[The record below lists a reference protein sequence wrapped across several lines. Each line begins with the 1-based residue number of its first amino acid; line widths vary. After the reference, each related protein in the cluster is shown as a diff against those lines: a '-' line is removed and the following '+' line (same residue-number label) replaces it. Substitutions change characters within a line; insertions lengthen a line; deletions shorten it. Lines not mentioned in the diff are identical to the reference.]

1 MLEAINDTSEGEKSF
16 FDDNK
21 LVIEVDE
28 LGHKNR
34 DIDCKQKDKKQ

>member
-1 MLEAINDTSEGEKSF
+1 MIHLKEKKVF